1 LAVDAWTGVGGVY
14 AEALFELAVE
24 RQLTGEVREDLGG
37 LVELLDSDQD
47 WVLFLESPRIGI
59 RDKAAVIKRVL
70 EGKICDLTMDFLM
83 VVAAKGRLGGLRA
96 MARHYVELEDIKAGR
111 IKGKLTTAVE
121 LDPKET
127 ARLTEQIGRA
137 LRKTV
142 TLEKRCDPAIIGGMI
157 LNIGDTVIDGSVQG
171 SLERLSRR
179 LRMKSQRDLGAAEL
193 LID

>member
-1 LAVDAWTGVGGVY
+1 MGGVY
-14 AEALFELAVE
+14 AAALFELAVE
-24 RQLTGEVREDLGG
+24 RQLTVEVREDLGG
-37 LVELLDSDQD
+37 LVELLDSDRD
-47 WVLFLESPRIGI
+47 WEMFLESPRIGI

-70 EGKICDLTMDFLM
+70 EGKICALTMDFLS

-96 MARHYVELEDIKAGR
+96 MARHFGELEDIKAGR
-111 IKGKLTTAVE
+111 VKGRLTTAVE
-121 LDPKET
+121 LDHKEVS
-127 ARLTEQIGRA
+127 RLTEQIGRA